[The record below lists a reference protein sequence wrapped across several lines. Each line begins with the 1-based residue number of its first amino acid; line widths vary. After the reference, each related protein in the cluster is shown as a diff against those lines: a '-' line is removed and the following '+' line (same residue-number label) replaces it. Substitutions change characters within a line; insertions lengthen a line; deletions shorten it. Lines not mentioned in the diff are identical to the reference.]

1 MGVAHHA
8 AYAPWLEMGR
18 TELLRTSGV
27 SYAQLES
34 ASVFLVVVQLEVK
47 YRRPILYD
55 DVIEIQTRVTG
66 GGRVKITHE
75 YDLVLAERTPGSH
88 TGRAAMMAASA
99 QVGESLA
106 TARTIIACVGAE
118 GTIQPLPEWLVGD

>member
-1 MGVAHHA
+1 
-8 AYAPWLEMGR
+8 MGR

-27 SYAQLES
+27 SYAQLEA
-34 ASVFLVVVQLEVK
+34 ASVFLVVVLLEVK

-55 DVIEIQTRVTG
+55 DVIEVQTRVTG

-75 YDLVLAERTPGSH
+75 YDIVLAERMQGSH

-99 QVGESLA
+99 HVGEVIA
-106 TARTIIACVGAE
+106 TARTVIACVGAE
-118 GTIQPLPEWLVGD
+118 GNVQPLPEWLVGE